1 MGTRV
6 LADWVVA
13 TATAALAIFA
23 GAQIWLSRKQAEDN
37 NRQLDLLRD
46 QTELLRQQT
55 ELLVRSRLPKLDVR
69 LESTTEHP
77 FVRACVRN
85 EGPSTFELRGLYVVP
100 WPEGLDDPIDH
111 PGPRPFGTPN
121 IDLSTRID
129 GDSGETSHIP
139 PGEKDCFDLIGGDN
153 IVDYYRKNPSEAP
166 GRLAAVAIVGY
177 PPSPSST
184 LYVAFP
190 VRVDVVPD
198 TGRFYIY
205 TLPGKPL
212 YADGDREISA

>member
-1 MGTRV
+1 M

-13 TATAALAIFA
+13 TATVALALFS
-23 GAQIWLSRKQAEDN
+23 GAQIWLSRKQAEDR

-46 QTELLRQQT
+46 QTDLLRRQT

-85 EGPSTFELRGLYVVP
+85 EGLSPFELRGLYVVP
-100 WPEGLDDPIDH
+100 WPEGLDDPSTTWA
-111 PGPRPFGTPN
+111 PGPSACQASTSRIGTMGTPTGRRR
-121 IDLSTRID
+121 S
-129 GDSGETSHIP
+129 P
-139 PGEKDCFDLIGGDN
+139 PGKKRCFDVIGGDN
-153 IVDYYRKNPSEAP
+153 IADYYRKNPSDTPA
-166 GRLAAVAIVGY
+166 RLAAVAIVGY
-177 PPSPSST
+177 PLSPSRT

-190 VRVDVVPD
+190 VRVDVAPD
-198 TGRFYIY
+198 TGRLIAY

-212 YADGDREISA
+212 YKDGDQELGA

>member
-13 TATAALAIFA
+13 AATAALAIFA

-77 FVRACVRN
+77 FARACVRN
-85 EGPSTFELRGLYVVP
+85 EGPSAFELRGLYAVP
-100 WPEGLDDPIDH
+100 WPKGLDDPTDQ
-111 PGPRPFGTPN
+111 PGPRAIGAPSVRFQALGARRSNGPLKIDPGKEHCFGVFN
-121 IDLSTRID
+121 L
-129 GDSGETSHIP
+129 GDIIRRSIKDQSG
-139 PGEKDCFDLIGGDN
+139 GA
-153 IVDYYRKNPSEAP
+153 V
-166 GRLAAVAIVGY
+166 RLAVVTIVGY
-177 PPSPSST
+177 PPNPSKT
-184 LYVAFP
+184 LYVTFP
-190 VRVDVVPD
+190 FFVNVKSD
-198 TGRFYIY
+198 TGSFYIY
-205 TLPGKPL
+205 TLPAKPL
-212 YADGDREISA
+212 YKDGDREIGA